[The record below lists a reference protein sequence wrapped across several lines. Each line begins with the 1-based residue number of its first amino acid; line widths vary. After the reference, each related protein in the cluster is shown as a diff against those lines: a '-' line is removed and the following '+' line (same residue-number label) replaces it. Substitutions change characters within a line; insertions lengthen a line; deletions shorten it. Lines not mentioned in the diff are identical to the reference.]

1 MKNIFTFLFSAVFIL
16 NVATAQN
23 VGEVAPDFTL
33 KDLSNIDY
41 QLSANRGK
49 VILVFLVG
57 YNCSNCIGSA
67 PTVKSTII
75 QSFESNSNYQTLIID
90 VWNGS
95 AAAVQGFKS
104 STGLNARYLQKGST
118 VASDWGST
126 KDRLFVIDSEGKM
139 AFKGTKVASSD
150 AAAAKSAVQNAL
162 NNITTTSLSLFDHSE
177 GFSLGQNYP
186 NPAQNGTTIDFS
198 LAKASDV
205 VLSVFD
211 LSGKKVLAPVNEHY
225 PAGDFKISIQKNQLK
240 EGIYF
245 YRFETESFTS
255 AKKMIIQ

>member
-1 MKNIFTFLFSAVFIL
+1 MKNIFTFLVATVLML
-16 NVATAQN
+16 NVASAQN
-23 VGEVAPDFTL
+23 VGDIAPDFTL
-33 KDLSNIDY
+33 KDLSNRNY
-41 QLSANRGK
+41 NLSANRGK

-67 PTVKSTII
+67 PTVKSTVI
-75 QSFESNSNYQTLIID
+75 QAFESNSNYQTLVID

-95 AAAVQGFKS
+95 LAAVQGFKS

-126 KDRLFVIDSEGKM
+126 KDRLFVIDSEGKI
-139 AFKGTKVASSD
+139 AFKGSKAASSD
-150 AAAAKSAVQNAL
+150 AASAKSAVQNAL
-162 NNITTTSLSLFDHSE
+162 NNITTTSVGLFDESE
-177 GFSLGQNYP
+177 GFALGQNYP
-186 NPAQNGTTIDFS
+186 NPAKNGTTIDFS

-211 LSGKKVLAPVNEHY
+211 LSGKKVLVPVNDHY
-225 PAGDFKISIQKNQLK
+225 PAGDFKISIQQNHLK

-255 AKKMIIQ
+255 TKKMIIQ